1 MTEQNSEATPAADGA
16 VPSEAAEAG
25 SASTRGADLPAPNL
39 EYVFEIRATIEPDL
53 RIGRG
58 ADELLSFTPIS
69 GGSVTGPRLNGE
81 VLAGGGDWAVERSGT
96 AQLEARYL
104 IRAEDGAVIDVLN
117 RGYFRASGEVI
128 ARMERGEQVPEGD
141 PGLYFRTAPVFQT
154 DAPAHRWLAEHQ
166 FIGLARDGESESGEP
181 QVCIRVF
188 AVR

>member
-1 MTEQNSEATPAADGA
+1 MTAATATAPAAARAPG
-16 VPSEAAEAG
+16 E
-25 SASTRGADLPAPNL
+25 LPAPTL
-39 EYVFEIRATIEPDL
+39 EYVFEIRATVDPDL

-58 ADELLSFTPIS
+58 ADELLTFTPIS

-104 IRAEDGAVIDVLN
+104 IRADDGAVIDVLN
-117 RGYFRASGEVI
+117 RGYFRATDEVM
-128 ARMERGEQVPEGD
+128 ARMERGEAVLESD

-166 FIGLARDGESESGEP
+166 FIGLARDGEGGAGEP